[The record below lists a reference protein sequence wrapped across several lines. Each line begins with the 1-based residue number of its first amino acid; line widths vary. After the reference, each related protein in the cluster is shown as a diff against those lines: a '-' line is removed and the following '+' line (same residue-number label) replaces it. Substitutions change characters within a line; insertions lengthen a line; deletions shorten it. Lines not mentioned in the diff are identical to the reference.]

1 MLKDLLNNGIIANDL
16 AAVAGN
22 SVRVTSKPPDL
33 LKTGADEEAGLNLFL
48 YHTAHN
54 TTLRNNSLPAFD
66 ARGDRVSNPPLA
78 LDLHYL
84 LMAYGKDEYQAE
96 ILMGYAMQLLHETP
110 VLSRKAIQD
119 SLSAIPSLQ
128 VSGSILPPAYQALA
142 AADLA
147 DQIETV
153 KICSGA
159 ARRRGLEQAVVGV
172 SSQSLP
178 SDCGLHRVGRLDSE
192 QEIDARLA
200 AGAEVEPVRHAA
212 QAPAHRR
219 GGLGGGAACRRAHHV
234 GEHDSDQGQRSQRR
248 RHARPDRRGDG
259 DPGERGR
266 CADRDR
272 SDHRRRPAR
281 RRAGDAGDPRP
292 ADGRSGAG
300 PAASRLRVERRA
312 VRPASGD
319 HGAGER
325 TRSRRGR
332 WRSVSIPPV
341 GKAQRVTLYL
351 YEHDAPDTRPARAYS
366 FPSPK
371 DNGIAG
377 AATTA
382 ASIAF
387 AVANVVFGDYLAY
400 VSVDG
405 AESLL
410 GLAAGKFDSPKV
422 TVIA

>member
-1 MLKDLLNNGIIANDL
+1 
-16 AAVAGN
+16 
-22 SVRVTSKPPDL
+22 
-33 LKTGADEEAGLNLFL
+33 
-48 YHTAHN
+48 
-54 TTLRNNSLPAFD
+54 
-66 ARGDRVSNPPLA
+66 
-78 LDLHYL
+78 
-84 LMAYGKDEYQAE
+84 MAYGKDEYQAE

-153 KICSGA
+153 KISPEPLGVEDLSKLWSA
-159 ARRRGLEQAVVGV
+159 FQANHFRLTAGYTASVV
-172 SSQSLP
+172 SIQSKKSTRASLP
-178 SDCGLHRVGRLDSE
+178 VLKSNLYVMPLKHPRIDEVVSAAVPPADVRITSASTILIKGSGLSGDVTRVQIGEATVTPASAG
-192 QEIDARLA
+192 DARIAIDLTT
-200 AGAEVEPVRHAA
+200 
-212 QAPAHRR
+212 
-219 GGLGGGAACRRAHHV
+219 V
-234 GEHDSDQGQRSQRR
+234 G
-248 RHARPDRRGDG
+248 
-259 DPGERGR
+259 
-266 CADRDR
+266 
-272 SDHRRRPAR
+272 RPAR
-281 RRAGDAGDPRP
+281 RRAGHTGDPRP
-292 ADGRSGAG
+292 AHGRSGAG

-319 HGAGER
+319 HRAGDLS
-325 TRSRRGR
+325 RSRRGR

-351 YEHDAPDTRPARAYS
+351 YERDAPDTRPARAYS

-387 AVANVVFGDYLAY
+387 AVANVVLGDYLAY